1 MSAPATGVLSPS
13 AGPLYGLVAWPSPEL
28 DGWLRQQQRRLGVR
42 AYGDPHL
49 NLRAPFYVEQLAGT
63 GQKPGTVQQASTVQP
78 SEEALVQALRALL
91 ADVPSFEVRV
101 RGWRTFPGI
110 VFLEC
115 ERSPDLLLLHDLV
128 LTLPAAPPQPYD
140 QREYLPHLTLA
151 LGVLPWAWPQLEA
164 QLEGLS
170 SPVPGF
176 RVSALSL
183 TRESGGEVRELHTF
197 PLRETVPFT
206 DTFPLDDA
214 VAPGEGD
221 Q

>member
-1 MSAPATGVLSPS
+1 MSVPAISVTDPS

-28 DGWLRQQQRRLGVR
+28 DGWLRQQQRRLCVR

-49 NLRAPFYVEQLAGT
+49 NLRAPFYVDQSCGEPLEFQSLES
-63 GQKPGTVQQASTVQP
+63 QSPEFQSPEFQSPGTRQPSGAVQQA
-78 SEEALVQALRALL
+78 EEALVQEIRALL
-91 ADVPSFEVRV
+91 SDVPSFEVRV

-115 ERSPDLLLLHDLV
+115 ERSPDLLALHDLV

-151 LGVLPWAWPQLEA
+151 LGVLPWAWPQLET
-164 QLEGLS
+164 QLEGLN

-197 PLRETVPFT
+197 PLRDRE
-206 DTFPLDDA
+206 L
-214 VAPGEGD
+214 
-221 Q
+221 

>member
-1 MSAPATGVLSPS
+1 MGAPAIGVTHPS
-13 AGPLYGLVAWPSPEL
+13 AGPLYGLVAWPCAEL

-49 NLRAPFYVEQLAGT
+49 NLRAPFYIQ
-63 GQKPGTVQQASTVQP
+63 QSNTVQQ
-78 SEEALVQALRALL
+78 SEGALVQEIRALL

-115 ERSPDLLLLHDLV
+115 ERSPELLALHDLV

-151 LGVLPWAWPQLEA
+151 LGVLPWAWQALEA

-197 PLRETVPFT
+197 PLT
-206 DTFPLDDA
+206 DA
-214 VAPGEGD
+214 VSFKDRG

>member
-1 MSAPATGVLSPS
+1 MGAPAIGVTHPS
-13 AGPLYGLVAWPSPEL
+13 AGPLYGLVAWPCAEL

-49 NLRAPFYVEQLAGT
+49 NLRAPFYIRQTSTVEQAD
-63 GQKPGTVQQASTVQP
+63 TVQQISTVQRSSANAVQQ
-78 SEEALVQALRALL
+78 SEETLVQEIRALL
-91 ADVPSFEVRV
+91 ADVPSFEVSV

-115 ERSPDLLLLHDLV
+115 ERSPELLALHDLV

-151 LGVLPWAWPQLEA
+151 LGVLPWAWQALEA

-197 PLRETVPFT
+197 PLRTEERVS
-206 DTFPLDDA
+206 DC
-214 VAPGEGD
+214 
-221 Q
+221 

>member
-1 MSAPATGVLSPS
+1 MSAPAITDPS

-28 DGWLRQQQRRLGVR
+28 DGWLRQQQQRLGVR

-49 NLRAPFYVEQLAGT
+49 NLRAPFYVEQLSGEQQQSQSSGT
-63 GQKPGTVQQASTVQP
+63 MQQSGAVQP
-78 SEEALVQALRALL
+78 SEERLVQALRALL
-91 ADVPSFEVRV
+91 AGVSSFEVSV

-115 ERSPDLLLLHDLV
+115 ERSPELLALHDLV

-140 QREYLPHLTLA
+140 QGEYLPHLTLA
-151 LGVLPWAWPQLEA
+151 LGVLPWAWPELETQLED
-164 QLEGLS
+164 LN

-197 PLRETVPFT
+197 PLTDIVPLT
-206 DTFPLDDA
+206 DT
-214 VAPGEGD
+214 VALREGD

>member
-1 MSAPATGVLSPS
+1 MIPTGGPD
-13 AGPLYGLVAWPSPEL
+13 GPLYGLVAWPSPEL
-28 DGWLRQQQRRLGVR
+28 DGWLRQQQQRLGVR

-49 NLRAPFYVEQLAGT
+49 NLRAPFYVDQLSGEPP
-63 GQKPGTVQQASTVQP
+63 QSRFPGTVQSSGTVQKSGAVQP
-78 SEEALVQALRALL
+78 SDTVKPSSPVQHSEEALVQALRALL
-91 ADVPSFEVRV
+91 AGVPSFEVQV

-115 ERSPDLLLLHDLV
+115 ERSPELLALHDLV

-164 QLEGLS
+164 ELEGLN
-170 SPVPGF
+170 SPVSGF

-197 PLRETVPFT
+197 PLT
-206 DTFPLDDA
+206 DRNL
-214 VAPGEGD
+214 
-221 Q
+221 

>member
-1 MSAPATGVLSPS
+1 MSAQAISVTGPS
-13 AGPLYGLVAWPSPEL
+13 TGPLYGLVAWPCAEL
-28 DGWLRQQQRRLGVR
+28 DGWLRQQQQQLGVR

-49 NLRAPFYVEQLAGT
+49 NLRAPFYI
-63 GQKPGTVQQASTVQP
+63 QQASTVQQ
-78 SEEALVQALRALL
+78 SEETLMQALRALL
-91 ADVPSFEVRV
+91 AGVPSFEVQV

-115 ERSPDLLLLHDLV
+115 ERSPELLALHDLV
-128 LTLPAAPPQPYD
+128 LALLAAPPQPYD
-140 QREYLPHLTLA
+140 KREYLPHLTLA
-151 LGVLPWAWPQLEA
+151 LGVLPWAWQALKA

-197 PLRETVPFT
+197 PLT
-206 DTFPLDDA
+206 DA
-214 VAPGEGD
+214 VSFKDGG

>member
-1 MSAPATGVLSPS
+1 MSAPAITDPS

-28 DGWLRQQQRRLGVR
+28 DGWLRQQQQRLGVR

-49 NLRAPFYVEQLAGT
+49 NLRAPFYMEQSYEEPLESQSPGT
-63 GQKPGTVQQASTVQP
+63 GKPSGAVQQASTVQH

-91 ADVPSFEVRV
+91 AGVSSFEVQV

-115 ERSPDLLLLHDLV
+115 ERSPELLSLHDLV

-151 LGVLPWAWPQLEA
+151 LGVLPWAWPQLET
-164 QLEGLS
+164 QLEGLN

-197 PLRETVPFT
+197 PLT
-206 DTFPLDDA
+206 DTVTLR
-214 VAPGEGD
+214 EGD

>member
-1 MSAPATGVLSPS
+1 MGVPAFSAPDPS
-13 AGPLYGLVAWPSPEL
+13 AGPLYGLVAWPCAEL

-49 NLRAPFYVEQLAGT
+49 NLRAPFYIQ
-63 GQKPGTVQQASTVQP
+63 QPNTVQQ
-78 SEEALVQALRALL
+78 SEETLVQALRALL
-91 ADVPSFEVRV
+91 ADVSSFEVSV

-115 ERSPDLLLLHDLV
+115 ERSPELLALHDLV
-128 LTLPAAPPQPYD
+128 LTLPAAPPQPHD
-140 QREYLPHLTLA
+140 HKDYLPHLTLA
-151 LGVLPWAWPQLEA
+151 LGVLPWAWPELEA
-164 QLEGLS
+164 QLERLS

-197 PLRETVPFT
+197 PLT
-206 DTFPLDDA
+206 DTVSARDRDL
-214 VAPGEGD
+214 
-221 Q
+221 

>member
-1 MSAPATGVLSPS
+1 M
-13 AGPLYGLVAWPSPEL
+13 AWPSPEL

-49 NLRAPFYVEQLAGT
+49 NLRAPFYVEQLYGESPPS
-63 GQKPGTVQQASTVQP
+63 QSSSTVQP
-78 SEEALVQALRALL
+78 SSTVQKSGAVQQAEEALVQALRALL

-101 RGWRTFPGI
+101 LGWRTFPGI

-128 LTLPAAPPQPYD
+128 LTLPTAKPQPYD

-151 LGVLPWAWPQLEA
+151 LGVLPWAWPQLET
-164 QLEGLS
+164 QLEGLN

-197 PLRETVPFT
+197 PLTDTSRLTDTVP
-206 DTFPLDDA
+206 LNDA
-214 VAPGEGD
+214 AAPREGD